1 MGTIIS
7 YISAHKIRAIGLLVL
22 LPLLAVGVFLALN
35 PTVFKS
41 KASGAK
47 LFLETGTGTNAVTVK
62 VGETVRAYVGIDP
75 GGANVVGVD
84 TVILYNSELFDA
96 ADADINVP
104 PDNGK
109 VFGKY
114 PLLKVDSPGKIRIS
128 ALAVNPDL
136 QTLGNFVTARTLI
149 ANVVLHAKKEGTDT
163 ITFGRDS
170 IIADGQANN
179 IIDYNSGLL
188 PLTATIISATGT
200 PLPTATPAPA
210 SPTLTQSSTTPYSC
224 TTSSSYITDTNTG
237 AEVTSLAPGAAYNMY
252 IKFNV
257 GGTDNSGDLAYTQ
270 YQAIFDNADR
280 INVPG
285 QCFWSNNQYT
295 CAWENVLKAGAAGEH
310 NIRFFVR
317 EVGTETAQCSKSGNP
332 VLIRYNS
339 R

>member
-7 YISAHKIRAIGLLVL
+7 YISAHKIRALGLLVL
-22 LPLLAVGVFLALN
+22 LPLLGVGVFLALN

-41 KASGAK
+41 KASGTK
-47 LFLETGTGTNAVTVK
+47 LFLETGTGTTTVTTK
-62 VGETVRAYVGIDP
+62 LGETVRAYVGIDP

-84 TVILYNSELFDA
+84 TVILYNSELFDV
-96 ADADINVP
+96 ADSDINVP

-114 PLLKVDSPGKIRIS
+114 PVLKVESPGKIRIS
-128 ALAVNPDL
+128 ALAVSPDL
-136 QTLGNFVTARTLI
+136 QTLGNFVTARVLI
-149 ANVVLHAKKEGTDT
+149 ANVVLHAKKEGIDT
-163 ITFGRDS
+163 LTFGQDS

-179 IIDYNSGLL
+179 VIDLNSFQT
-188 PLTATIISATGT
+188 LTATIISATGT
-200 PLPTATPAPA
+200 PPPTPTPAPA
-210 SPTLTQSSTTPYSC
+210 SPTLTQSPTTPYSC

-257 GGTDNSGDLAYTQ
+257 GGTDNSGDLVYTQ

-317 EVGTETAQCSKSGNP
+317 EVGTETAQCSKSGSP
-332 VLIRYNS
+332 VVIRYTS
-339 R
+339 Q